1 MTAGRHNNSTNKEW
15 CTPPVY
21 VNAVKGVFGGKI
33 DFDPCSNEYSV
44 VGADVEIRLPD
55 QDGLKV
61 SWNYSHIYVNPPYG
75 NDKEMGT
82 SIIDWLKMCAYAYE
96 QYGSEVIALIPV
108 AVNTKHWK
116 YYIFGHA
123 KSVCFLSDT
132 RLKFLE
138 NGSGNGKG
146 APMACATVYWGS
158 NPDAFYNVFIK
169 YGAVVDVSH
178 LNELYSQNTLLSKR
192 WDPSKETTQTTR

>member
-1 MTAGRHNNSTNKEW
+1 MTAGRHINSPNKEW
-15 CTPPVY
+15 CTPPKY
-21 VNAVKGVFGGKI
+21 VNAVKEVFGGKI

-44 VGADVEIRLPD
+44 VNATKEIRLPD
-55 QDGLKV
+55 EDGLNV
-61 SWNYSHIYVNPPYG
+61 SWNYPHIYVNPPYG
-75 NDKEMGT
+75 IDHERHT
-82 SIIDWLKMCAYAYE
+82 SIIDWIKMCAYAYE
-96 QYGSEVIALIPV
+96 MHGSEVIALIPV

-138 NGSGNGKG
+138 NGSDDGKG

-158 NPDAFYNVFIK
+158 NPKTFYDVFIK
-169 YGAVVDVSH
+169 YGAVVDVSP
-178 LNELYSQNTLLSKR
+178 LNEIYSKQHPPFKKESIIKKLS
-192 WDPSKETTQTTR
+192 DF